1 MRHAAMKTVRG
12 FAGMRVERKVGF
24 IEITAMRVRCLR
36 RPGFCRRCIR
46 ILCCQPKERGFA
58 SFHKIPSRNLSLS
71 KDLLTPVLGGGSRKG
86 GRGTCSRCGL
96 KYVRWLDFCRELFQ
110 RHGGTHQWL
119 ADDARLQHV
128 RRG

>member
-1 MRHAAMKTVRG
+1 MNDFPVSCVLGVLGLCGYVACAGLV
-12 FAGMRVERKVGF
+12 FAGDVYEFFVVSRKNVVLHRF
-24 IEITAMRVRCLR
+24 IK
-36 RPGFCRRCIR
+36 F
-46 ILCCQPKERGFA
+46 
-58 SFHKIPSRNLSLS
+58 LSGIFPHHLPV
-71 KDLLTPVLGGGSRKG
+71 KGPDHPVLGGGSRKG

-96 KYVRWLDFCRELFQ
+96 KYVRWLGFCRELFQ